1 MSVLNSG
8 WPHPEDSPTPG
19 EPGPAANS
27 DSDSGRLPGED
38 PEDTSAQGPM
48 VLSLGPP
55 FLDTN
60 QAPKW
65 PGLRTLLQQLPP
77 QDSDERYCLA
87 LGEEELAE
95 LRLFCAQRKQEA
107 LGQGVARLVLPKL
120 EGHTC
125 EKCRERLK
133 PGEYGVFAAR
143 AGEQRCWHQSCFA
156 CQACGQALINLIY
169 FYHDGRLYC
178 GRHHAELLRPRC
190 PACDQLIFSRRCTEA
205 EGRRWHENHFCCQD
219 CAGPLGGG
227 RYALPGGS
235 PCCPSCFESR
245 YSGAGSSPAGALE
258 GRASL
263 EETGPDRTEGRDRA
277 SLNAVTISRTALHA
291 AAGGPRLETQT
302 ELLGSSPE
310 QEGRAGDK
318 AAASKGREQ
327 YRLETPHDPREDA
340 HCPTC
345 SSSSDS
351 EPEDFFLGQRLPRLW
366 QTPGTLQPG
375 DSDTSKKHCTIC

>member
-8 WPHPEDSPTPG
+8 WPHPEDSPILG
-19 EPGPAANS
+19 ELGPAGNS
-27 DSDSGRLPGED
+27 DSDSGHLPGED
-38 PEDTSAQGPM
+38 PEDTSAQ
-48 VLSLGPP
+48 GPP

-77 QDSDERYCLA
+77 QDSD
-87 LGEEELAE
+87 
-95 LRLFCAQRKQEA
+95 
-107 LGQGVARLVLPKL
+107 
-120 EGHTC
+120 
-125 EKCRERLK
+125 CREQLK

-143 AGEQRCWHQSCFA
+143 AGAQRCWHQPCFA
-156 CQACGQALINLIY
+156 CQACGKALINLIY
-169 FYHDGRLYC
+169 FYHDGHLYC

-245 YSGAGSSPAGALE
+245 YSGAGSSPAWALE

-263 EETGPDRTEGRDRA
+263 EETGPGRTEGRDRA
-277 SLNAVTISRTALHA
+277 SLNAATISLTALA
-291 AAGGPRLETQT
+291 AAGGASLETQT
-302 ELLGSSPE
+302 GLLGASPE
-310 QEGRAGDK
+310 QESRAGDK

-327 YRLETPHDPREDA
+327 HRLETPHDPGEDA

-351 EPEDFFLGQRLPRLW
+351 EPEDFFLGQRIPRLW
-366 QTPGTLQPG
+366 KTPGTLRPG